1 MYVPVTSCFTIL
13 DHESEHIAL
22 DWALTMGI
30 IGKLEGVK
38 WATVSS
44 LYMNQHVEVC
54 RYSYMYIYVYTYKYM
69 YIPVQKHISI
79 STSAYIGKYTCSYR

>member
-1 MYVPVTSCFTIL
+1 MRIYMYTNVYIHVYVPVMTSCWTIL

-38 WATVSS
+38 WATISS

-54 RYSYMYIYVYTYKYM
+54 SHSHMNI
-69 YIPVQKHISI
+69 
-79 STSAYIGKYTCSYR
+79 